1 MGSQEYS
8 LDQGLAGK
16 SQLWAAVSSLS
27 VGACKER
34 FTYRGPGQSGRAV
47 RPVPH
52 SPSPSPAETG
62 AGVPL
67 GGGGMPDAGAGASRH
82 TLLSAQH
89 AAGAQ
94 KWRPRWL

>member
-1 MGSQEYS
+1 MGSQEDS

-27 VGACKER
+27 VGACKES
-34 FTYRGPGQSGRAV
+34 FTYRGPGQSGRAA

-52 SPSPSPAETG
+52 SPSPSPEETG

-67 GGGGMPDAGAGASRH
+67 GGGGMPDGEAGQPARPPDSCVVRASACGSRG
-82 TLLSAQH
+82 T
-89 AAGAQ
+89 
-94 KWRPRWL
+94 